1 MQVEY
6 CSAVSASECTAK
18 VVWRPR
24 FAGPAEGTYSAPQA
38 HNLEFLG
45 ERETGREKERERVGK
60 GGENGREGKRVD
72 VTTGKQKQGKGKE
85 KGREGMVGK
94 MDGKEGRSPSYSFL
108 KVGAYGYKNSQ
119 NKLN

>member
-6 CSAVSASECTAK
+6 CSAVSASEYTAK

-72 VTTGKQKQGKGKE
+72 VTTGKQKQGKGKGKRE
-85 KGREGMVGK
+85 RRDGRENGREGR
-94 MDGKEGRSPSYSFL
+94 EIALILISESRRL
-108 KVGAYGYKNSQ
+108 W
-119 NKLN
+119 L

>member
-38 HNLEFLG
+38 HKLEFLG
-45 ERETGREKERERVGK
+45 EREKGGEKERERIGK
-60 GGENGREGKRVD
+60 GGRKWERREESGCNDGKAETGKGKRKRERGDGRENGREG
-72 VTTGKQKQGKGKE
+72 
-85 KGREGMVGK
+85 REIALILIS
-94 MDGKEGRSPSYSFL
+94 ESRRL
-108 KVGAYGYKNSQ
+108 W
-119 NKLN
+119 L